1 MSNLSTHTMS
11 TELALSNGY
20 PSYLN
25 YVRSIPRLDAE
36 QERNLFERFKQEN
49 DLDAVREI
57 ILSHLRFVVHIAKGY
72 KNYGLPMEDLV
83 QEGNIGLMKSIKKFD
98 LSHGVRLASFAV
110 YWIKA
115 EINEFVIRNWRL
127 VKVATTKARKKLF
140 FNLREMKRKQSWLT
154 HQETE
159 EIARKLGVDSADVAA
174 VETTMSLHD
183 GHFDSTFG
191 DNIDD
196 DSDFNQIGAY
206 ALEDKSTAPDLL
218 NSEDQQT
225 ALNRQALSSALKT
238 LDERSRD
245 IVESRWLLPEEAQAT
260 LEDLAQ
266 KYGISAERVRQIEK
280 VALQKIR
287 QALPVE
293 LLAA

>member
-1 MSNLSTHTMS
+1 MTNLSTHTIG

-36 QERNLFERFKQEN
+36 QERTLFERFTQEN
-49 DLDAVREI
+49 DLDAVREL
-57 ILSHLRFVVHIAKGY
+57 ILSHLRFVVHIARGY
-72 KNYGLPMEDLV
+72 KNYGLPMEDLI

-98 LSHGVRLASFAV
+98 LSHGVRLSSFAV

-140 FNLREMKRKQSWLT
+140 FNLREMKRQQNWLT
-154 HQETE
+154 HKETE
-159 EIARKLGVDSADVAA
+159 EIAEKLGVDRADVAA
-174 VETTMSLHD
+174 VETTMALQD
-183 GHFDSTFG
+183 GYFDTTFG

-196 DSDFNQIGAY
+196 DHDFHQVGSY
-206 ALEDKSTAPDLL
+206 ALEDKRYAPDIVNVEEQQSLL
-218 NSEDQQT
+218 HRE
-225 ALNRQALSSALKT
+225 ALRNALMT

-245 IVESRWLLPEEAQAT
+245 IVESRWLLPEEAQAR
-260 LEDLAQ
+260 LEDLAT
-266 KYGISAERVRQIEK
+266 KYDISAERVRQIEK

-287 QALPVE
+287 QAMPDE
-293 LLAA
+293 IFTA

>member
-1 MSNLSTHTMS
+1 MSNLSTHTMG

-20 PSYLN
+20 PGYLK

-36 QERNLFERFKQEN
+36 QERELFERYKQEN
-49 DLDAVREI
+49 DLEAVRKL
-57 ILSHLRFVVHIAKGY
+57 ILSHLRFVVHIAKGF

-140 FNLREMKRKQSWLT
+140 FNLREMKRKQNWLT

-159 EIARKLGVDSADVAA
+159 DIAAKLGVDKADVAA
-174 VETTMSLHD
+174 VETTMTLQD

-196 DSDFNQIGAY
+196 DNDFNRIGAY
-206 ALEDKSTAPDLL
+206 ALEDKSTQPDLL
-218 NSEDQQT
+218 NAEDQQT
-225 ALNRQALSSALKT
+225 TLNRQALSTALKT

-245 IVESRWLLPEEAQAT
+245 IVESRWLLSEEAQAT

-287 QALPVE
+287 KALPTE
-293 LLAA
+293 LMAA

>member
-1 MSNLSTHTMS
+1 MSNLSTHTIG
-11 TELALSNGY
+11 TEIALSNGY

-36 QERNLFERFKQEN
+36 QERSLVERFSQEN
-49 DLDAVREI
+49 DLDAVREL

-72 KNYGLPMEDLV
+72 KNYGLPMEDLI

-115 EINEFVIRNWRL
+115 EINEYVIRNWRL

-140 FNLREMKRKQSWLT
+140 FNLREMKRKQNWLT
-154 HQETE
+154 HKETE
-159 EIARKLGVDSADVAA
+159 EIAEKLGVDAADVAA
-174 VETTMSLHD
+174 VETTMTLQD
-183 GHFDSTFG
+183 GYFDTTFG
-191 DNIDD
+191 DNIDED
-196 DSDFNQIGAY
+196 NDFHQVGSY
-206 ALEDKSTAPDLL
+206 ALEDKRYSPDLV
-218 NSEDQQT
+218 NVEDQQT
-225 ALNRQALSSALKT
+225 ALHRSALANALKG

-260 LEDLAQ
+260 LEDLAS
-266 KYGISAERVRQIEK
+266 KYSISAERVRQIEK
-280 VALQKIR
+280 VALEKIR
-287 QALPVE
+287 KAMPVE
-293 LLAA
+293 LMAA